1 MEDTNKNSEVRNGL
15 MKAKAEI
22 MLEELKLKYQDFTLI
37 NNDEK
42 IINKIIEVN
51 FNEDKIVEYFDKSV
65 TELLQNIEDDYGIL
79 GFMDENSFRN
89 KIIELNLNRDNI
101 IEWIENSLSNG
112 DL

>member
-37 NNDEK
+37 NNEEK

-51 FNEDKIVEYFDKSV
+51 FNEDKLI
-65 TELLQNIEDDYGIL
+65 
-79 GFMDENSFRN
+79 
-89 KIIELNLNRDNI
+89 
-101 IEWIENSLSNG
+101 
-112 DL
+112 